1 MEHMLLYV
9 HRTPATVTQRC
20 SMRALLRS
28 IVLALAVVVA
38 AGANVR
44 AQTGSIT
51 GTVRDEDGA
60 VLPSVAVQVE
70 GTRLG
75 ALTNAHGVFTIERV
89 PVGVVWVTARLL
101 SYEPARRQVTVRAGE
116 TATIA
121 FDLEPTSIGIGGV
134 EVRAS
139 KRQDQSDTRPSVTK
153 IEPREAKYLPGAAED
168 VLRSLRSLP
177 GVLAPN
183 DFSAQLVV
191 RGSGPDQN
199 LIVLDDIEIF
209 NPYRLY
215 GLISMFNPET
225 VSDITLLTAGFPAN
239 YGDRLSAVLDVTN
252 REGERDEAVTGT
264 LNASVT
270 NANLVLEGALPAG
283 MKGGWLLSTR
293 RTYYDLIAGPIL
305 RSLNL
310 LEGDVALP
318 NFTDVQFKAL
328 MRPDPEHSIVVN
340 ALLNRDG
347 TELHSAGNRERID
360 SISVVDQSYNWVAGA
375 SWRYSPNDDFLWKS
389 VASWYQNTGET
400 EFGGEGGSQLFYGDI
415 TRDSLIKLIRG
426 LPPAFQDSL
435 RARGIDPDDP
445 PALGIDDGKAAFNFR
460 KYTLASQMS
469 LRLDDHLVEAGA
481 GVDFIRTWFEFSS
494 KPDSMLQALRDAG
507 RRTGF
512 PDSIN
517 TVVDFPRAHAFVQ
530 DRIAFDDELFVQ
542 LGARIDYYGMLDRIY
557 LSPRASLSWAIDPI
571 TTLRAAWGLY
581 YQSPGYEKLID
592 GQTFFDLTSP
602 EIRTLRAERAMHYV
616 LGADRML
623 DDEWQVKVEG
633 YFKAFDDLI
642 VQQRLAGTKY
652 VSTQVEGGNRRYPS
666 GWTRP
671 VVVASDSVTTVP
683 VNGATGEAYGVELL
697 LQKIGA
703 AADSKLNGWVS
714 YALAWA
720 NRHRD
725 GITYPFNFDQR
736 HTVNVVLN
744 YRANDWLELG
754 ASFRFGSGY
763 PYTPA
768 TGYSPI
774 VIVRSDSTGEKRPSV
789 ATNIFGEAIFRVDRG
804 GLDNANSER
813 LSAYHRLDLRATVY
827 ADWWDLDWS
836 FYLDLVNAYNR
847 ANVLS
852 RSYRV
857 DRGTIDLT
865 TREVYMLPILPTL
878 GFSVRF

>member
-1 MEHMLLYV
+1 MQ
-9 HRTPATVTQRC
+9 TVSR
-20 SMRALLRS
+20 L
-28 IVLALAVVVA
+28 IVVTLVTLVAFAALAADA
-38 AGANVR
+38 A
-44 AQTGSIT
+44 AQTGAVRGIVRNGEGEALVSA
-51 GTVRDEDGA
+51 TV
-60 VLPSVAVQVE
+60 QIE
-70 GTRLG
+70 GSTLG
-75 ALTNAHGVFTIERV
+75 ALTDASGAFRIERV
-89 PVGVVWVTARLL
+89 PAGEHWLVARMIGF
-101 SYEPARRQVTVRAGE
+101 EPVRQKVTVRSGE
-116 TATIA
+116 TVAVTIA
-121 FDLEPTSIGIGGV
+121 LGSGSVGLREV

-139 KRQDQSDTRPSVTK
+139 KRQEQSDTRPSVTR

-225 VSDITLLTAGFPAN
+225 IADITLLTAGFPAN

-252 REGERDEAVTGT
+252 REGERDEALTGT

-283 MKGGWLLSTR
+283 LKGGWLLSAR
-293 RTYYDLIAGPIL
+293 RTYYDLIAEPIL
-305 RSLNL
+305 RSLDQ

-328 MRPDPEHSIVVN
+328 MRPAPEHSIVVN

-347 TELHSAGNRERID
+347 TELHSSAEREQID

-375 SWRYSPNDDFLWKS
+375 SWRYAPNERFLTKTI
-389 VASWYQNTGET
+389 ASWYQNTGET
-400 EFGGEGGSQLFYGDI
+400 EFGGEGGSRLFYGDI
-415 TRDSLIKLIRG
+415 TRDSLIKILQA
-426 LPPAFQDSL
+426 LPPAIRDSL
-435 RARGIDPDDP
+435 RSRGIDPDNP
-445 PALGIDDGKAAFNFR
+445 PGLGIDDGNAAFNFR
-460 KYTLASQMS
+460 KYSLANRTSATFG
-469 LRLDDHLVEAGA
+469 DHLIEAGV
-481 GVDFIRTWFEFSS
+481 GIDLIRTWFEFSS
-494 KPDSMLQALRDAG
+494 KPDSMLIALREAG
-507 RRTGF
+507 RRSGF

-517 TVVDFPRAHAFVQ
+517 SEVDFPRAHAYVQ
-530 DRIAFDDELFVQ
+530 DRIGIGDELYVQ
-542 LGARIDYYGMLDRIY
+542 LGARLDYYGMLDRTY
-557 LSPRASLSWAIDPI
+557 VSPRASFSWAVDPL
-571 TTLRAAWGLY
+571 TTVRGAWGLY

-602 EIRTLRAERAMHYV
+602 EIASLRPERSMHYV

-623 DDEWQVKVEG
+623 TDEWQVKVEG
-633 YFKAFDDLI
+633 YYKDFDDLI
-642 VQQRLAGTKY
+642 VQQKLSGTRY
-652 VSTQVEGGNRRYPS
+652 VSTQVPGGNPRYPS

-671 VVVASDSVTTVP
+671 VLEPNDSVTTVP
-683 VNGATGEAYGVELL
+683 VNGATGEAYGMEVM
-697 LQKIGA
+697 LQKIGSSG
-703 AADSKLNGWVS
+703 DSPLNGWVS

-754 ASFRFGSGY
+754 ASFRYGSGY

-768 TGYSPI
+768 TGFSP
-774 VIVRSDSTGEKRPSV
+774 VIIMRRDSTGEDRPAV

-804 GLDNANSER
+804 GIAAVNSER
-813 LSAYHRLDLRATVY
+813 LPAYHRLDLRATVY
-827 ADWWDLDWS
+827 TDWWGLDWS
-836 FYLDLVNAYNR
+836 IYLDLVNAYNR
-847 ANVLS
+847 SNIIS
-852 RSYRV
+852 RGYRV
-857 DRGTIDLT
+857 DREKIELT
-865 TREVYMLPILPTL
+865 TREVAMLPILPTL
-878 GFSVRF
+878 GFAVRF

>member
-1 MEHMLLYV
+1 MHLVPRLIAV
-9 HRTPATVTQRC
+9 SLATFLTL
-20 SMRALLRS
+20 ATG
-28 IVLALAVVVA
+28 ALA
-38 AGANVR
+38 
-44 AQTGSIT
+44 QT
-51 GTVRDEDGA
+51 GTVRGVVRDEEGD
-60 VLPSVAVQVE
+60 LLISVAVQIE
-70 GTRLG
+70 ETTLG
-75 ALTNAHGVFTIERV
+75 ALSDARGSFRIERV
-89 PVGVVWVTARLL
+89 PAGERWVSARLL
-101 SYEPARRQVTVRAGE
+101 GYEPVRQKVIVHDGE
-116 TATIA
+116 TTGITIT
-121 FDLEPTSIGIGGV
+121 LGSGSVGLREV

-139 KRQDQSDTRPSVTK
+139 KRQDQSDTRPSVTR

-225 VSDITLLTAGFPAN
+225 ISDITLLTAGFPAN

-252 REGERDEAVTGT
+252 REGERDEAITGK

-283 MKGGWLLSTR
+283 LTGGWLLSGR
-293 RTYYDLIAGPIL
+293 RTYYDLIAAPIL

-318 NFTDVQFKAL
+318 NFTDLQFKAL
-328 MRPDPEHSIVVN
+328 MRPAPEHSIVVN
-340 ALLNRDG
+340 AMINRDG
-347 TELHSAGNRERID
+347 TELHSSAERDRID

-375 SWRYSPNDDFLWKS
+375 SWRYAPNAGFLTKTI
-389 VASWYQNTGET
+389 ASWYQNTGET

-415 TRDSLIKLIRG
+415 TRDSLIRLIRS

-435 RARGIDPDDP
+435 RRRGIDPDDP
-445 PALGIDDGKAAFNFR
+445 PGLGIDDGKAGFNFR
-460 KYTLASQMS
+460 KYSLANRTSATLG
-469 LRLDDHLVEAGA
+469 DHLLEAGA

-494 KPDSMLQALRDAG
+494 KPDSMLRALRESG

-530 DRIAFDDELFVQ
+530 DRVAFGDELYLQ
-542 LGARIDYYGMLDRIY
+542 LGARLDYYGMLERSYI
-557 LSPRASLSWAIDPI
+557 SPRASISWAIDPL
-571 TTLRAAWGLY
+571 TTLRGAWGNY

-602 EIRTLRAERAMHYV
+602 EIRTLRPERSIHYV
-616 LGADRML
+616 LGADRMIT
-623 DDEWQVKVEG
+623 DEWQLKVEG
-633 YFKAFDDLI
+633 YYKDFADLI
-642 VQQRLAGTKY
+642 VQQRLDGTRY
-652 VSTQVEGGNRRYPS
+652 VSTPIAGADLRYPS

-671 VVVASDSVTTVP
+671 VSEANDSVTTVP
-683 VNGATGEAYGVELL
+683 VNGADGEAYGVEVT
-697 LQKIGA
+697 LQKIVSST
-703 AADSKLNGWVS
+703 DSPLGGWIS
-714 YALAWA
+714 YGLAWA

-736 HTVNVVLN
+736 HTVNVVLS
-744 YRANDWLELG
+744 YRASDWLELG

-763 PYTPA
+763 PFTPA
-768 TGYSPI
+768 TGFSPI
-774 VIVRSDSTGEKRPSV
+774 IITRRDSSGAEQPAV
-789 ATNIFGEAIFRVDRG
+789 ATNIFGETIFRVDRG
-804 GLDNANSER
+804 GLESVNSER
-813 LSAYHRLDLRATVY
+813 LPAYHRLDLRATVY

-847 ANVLS
+847 SNVLS

-857 DRGTIDLT
+857 DRGTITLT
-865 TREVYMLPILPTL
+865 TREVTMLPILPTL
-878 GFSVRF
+878 GFSVAF

>member
-1 MEHMLLYV
+1 MGLQIRSV
-9 HRTPATVTQRC
+9 AVIVV
-20 SMRALLRS
+20 ALLA
-28 IVLALAVVVA
+28 VLTSASAQSGALK
-38 AGANVR
+38 
-44 AQTGSIT
+44 
-51 GTVRDEDGA
+51 GTVRDEEGNP
-60 VLPSVAVQVE
+60 LRSVAVIVE
-70 GTRLG
+70 GTSLG
-75 ALTNAHGVFTIERV
+75 ALTNAEGAFRIERV
-89 PVGVVWVTARLL
+89 PAGEVWVIARLL
-101 SYEPARRQVTVRAGE
+101 SYDTVRRRAVVRAGE
-116 TATIA
+116 TAT
-121 FDLEPTSIGIGGV
+121 LELTLTAGSVGLGEITV
-134 EVRAS
+134 TAT
-139 KRQDQSDTRPSVTK
+139 KRQEQSDTRPSVTK

-225 VSDITLLTAGFPAN
+225 VSDITLLTAGFPAT

-252 REGERDEAVTGT
+252 REGERDEALTGK

-283 MKGGWLLSTR
+283 MTGGWLLSTR

-305 RSLNL
+305 RSLGL

-328 MRPDPEHSIVVN
+328 MRPSSEHSFIVN

-347 TELHSAGNRERID
+347 TELHSAAERDRLD
-360 SISVVDQSYNWVAGA
+360 SISIVDQSYNWVAGA
-375 SWRYSPNDDFLWKS
+375 SWRWAPSTDVLSKT
-389 VASWYQNTGET
+389 VLSWYQNTGET

-415 TRDSLIKLIRG
+415 TRDSLINLIRS

-435 RARGIDPDDP
+435 RARGIDPENP
-445 PALGIDDGKAAFNFR
+445 PTFGIDDGKAAFNFR
-460 KYTLASQMS
+460 KYSIANQISA
-469 LRLDDHLVEAGA
+469 RLGDHLLEAGA

-530 DRIAFDDELFVQ
+530 DRVGITDELFVQ
-542 LGARIDYYGMLDRIY
+542 LGGRLDYYGMLDRLY
-557 LSPRASLSWAIDPI
+557 VSPRAAISWAIDPI
-571 TTLRAAWGLY
+571 TTLRGAWGVY

-602 EIRTLRAERAMHYV
+602 EIASLRPERAVHYV
-616 LGADRML
+616 LGLDRML

-633 YFKAFDDLI
+633 YYKDFDDLI
-642 VQQRLAGTKY
+642 VQQKLAGTKY
-652 VSTQVEGGNRRYPS
+652 VSTAVPGADRRFPS

-671 VVVASDSVTTVP
+671 VIVAGDSITTVP

-697 LQKIGA
+697 LQKVSAGP
-703 AADSKLNGWVS
+703 DTKLSGWVS

-725 GITYPFNFDQR
+725 GVTYPFNFDQR
-736 HTVNVVLN
+736 HTVNVVLS
-744 YRANDWLELG
+744 YRASDWLELG
-754 ASFRFGSGY
+754 ASFRYGSGF
-763 PYTPA
+763 PFTPA
-768 TGYSPI
+768 TGFSPI
-774 VIVRSDSTGEKRPSV
+774 IVVRSDSTGEERPSV

-804 GLDNANSER
+804 GIENANSER
-813 LSAYHRLDLRATVY
+813 LPAYHRLDLRATVY

-847 ANVLS
+847 SNVLS

-857 DRGTIDLT
+857 DRGTVELT
-865 TREVYMLPILPTL
+865 RRDVYMLPILPTL
-878 GFSVRF
+878 GFSVAF